1 MASRRVCLLGALFA
15 VLSVAIEGHSASS
28 EASVASTARRQLKA
42 QPHEYNYIRHGADW
56 TGLGQCG
63 GNAQSPIDIVTTE
76 LVDPSEEGVE
86 RGVSGASFNDLPTAT
101 LTDVKVN
108 LEQDM
113 KFSFA
118 VPSDISLPTITIGEV
133 EHKFTPLQVHFHH
146 FASEHTV
153 DGMEYPLEAHV
164 VMQSDQDENQLAVLG
179 ILYKYGEEDPFL
191 KKLTDAAL
199 TAINQGDASYGSKEV
214 PLDVTINVRE
224 DLLPSKSLDYYGYDG
239 SLTTPSCD
247 EIVKWH
253 VFTTPRTLSV
263 EQEKVF
269 NDATLKAHADA
280 YTTNNRIIQPKNGR
294 SVYIYNSPRSTI
306 RATYGIAFSTGS
318 TAASAFGK
326 FQAGTRLGCSNCD
339 SFTSEERDFIL
350 GVQNRAMQGTNALAA
365 VISDIVIQGKRR
377 SLLQQT
383 IADLTIT
390 YTFDSSANADP
401 EGAVRRLSNDVL
413 KDSTNGL
420 ADVDLK
426 TTEDL
431 TPGGASSIRVGLG
444 LLMALVMSLVLTL

>member
-1 MASRRVCLLGALFA
+1 MSQYAQSAGLL
-15 VLSVAIEGHSASS
+15 LSYVAYAFDKENS
-28 EASVASTARRQLKA
+28 QLCSCPWLPNYPTTHFESA

-199 TAINQGDASYGSKEV
+199 TAINQGRHECLTAFLLTRHTFAIHADHARLCLLAVLAVLQWACEERVRSCRTILARSRIVFSSDVPASAVLSANFRHLWFPGRLKRESNYTCSLTLNGFPLCTGDASYGSKEV

-263 EQEKVF
+263 EQEKV
-269 NDATLKAHADA
+269 
-280 YTTNNRIIQPKNGR
+280 GR
-294 SVYIYNSPRSTI
+294 
-306 RATYGIAFSTGS
+306 
-318 TAASAFGK
+318 GK
-326 FQAGTRLGCSNCD
+326 G
-339 SFTSEERDFIL
+339 
-350 GVQNRAMQGTNALAA
+350 
-365 VISDIVIQGKRR
+365 
-377 SLLQQT
+377 
-383 IADLTIT
+383 
-390 YTFDSSANADP
+390 
-401 EGAVRRLSNDVL
+401 
-413 KDSTNGL
+413 
-420 ADVDLK
+420 VDLVNTCK
-426 TTEDL
+426 CLDL
-431 TPGGASSIRVGLG
+431 HPRHTYE
-444 LLMALVMSLVLTL
+444 